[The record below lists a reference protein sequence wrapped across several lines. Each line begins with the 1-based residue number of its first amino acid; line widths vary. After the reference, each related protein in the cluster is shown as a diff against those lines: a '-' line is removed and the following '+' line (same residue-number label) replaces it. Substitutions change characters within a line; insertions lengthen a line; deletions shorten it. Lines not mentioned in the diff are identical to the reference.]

1 MTTTTITTT
10 PPAKHPR
17 TRALLS
23 LGVVLALAVGG
34 GAATMGATSSAA
46 ATGRPTKEARAAAA
60 PVDVPELWSEL
71 SVLPVT
77 DRDNITAALMPSVRE
92 RLAAIAEGI
101 AVAAEHH

>member
-1 MTTTTITTT
+1 MTTTIATT
-10 PPAKHPR
+10 PPVKHPR

-23 LGVVLALAVGG
+23 LGVALALAVGG
-34 GAATMGATSSAA
+34 GAATMGASSSAA
-46 ATGRPTKEARAAAA
+46 STGRQSKPAHAAVA
-60 PVDVPELWSEL
+60 PVDVPALWTEL

-77 DRDNITAALMPSVRE
+77 DRDNIAAALVPSVRE